1 MEERINQK
9 NCSFQEHQA
18 IKAITYCYICKIYM
32 CNKCEIFH
40 SKMFETHKSIN
51 IDKINKDFFT
61 GYCKE
66 ENHPFELEYFCKT
79 HKQLCCAKCVI
90 KIGNKKDAIHKDC
103 NVCPIEEIKDEKINN
118 LKENI
123 KKLEELSKNLNKGV
137 ENLKKIFD
145 NVIIKKEDIKL
156 EIQKLFTKIRNE
168 LNGREEALLLEVD
181 HLFEKNFIKDEII
194 KEGEK
199 LPNKV
204 KASLEKCRNINIE
217 EVKLNSLINDC
228 LNIEKDIKMIDNI
241 KENINKYNEA
251 NILEVGFATDK
262 KDEVNDLIDMIKNF
276 GKIIKFNEGLSE
288 MSTIL
293 NNDIKKQKSIINWIK
308 EKINIDHPLQFKLL
322 FKMEE
327 NTSKSED
334 FHKACDKQGP
344 TLVIIKTKTRRIFGG
359 FTPLDW
365 GKTGGGIKDESN
377 QTFIFSLD
385 LNKKYD
391 LLKIKDQAIN
401 RSSDG
406 PKFGDCDIKIES
418 NMKNGVSFANAN
430 CNFLSG
436 GNLELTGGRG
446 DSEKFETAELEV
458 FKVIY

>member
-9 NCSFQEHQA
+9 NCSFPEHQA
-18 IKAITYCYICKIYM
+18 IKAITYCFICKIYM

-40 SKMFETHKSIN
+40 SKMFE
-51 IDKINKDFFT
+51 
-61 GYCKE
+61 
-66 ENHPFELEYFCKT
+66 T

-123 KKLEELSKNLNKGV
+123 KKLEELSKNLNNGI

-293 NNDIKKQKSIINWIK
+293 NNDIKKQKSIVKSSFFKCYIYSIK
-308 EKINIDHPLQFKLL
+308 
-322 FKMEE
+322 
-327 NTSKSED
+327 
-334 FHKACDKQGP
+334 
-344 TLVIIKTKTRRIFGG
+344 
-359 FTPLDW
+359 
-365 GKTGGGIKDESN
+365 
-377 QTFIFSLD
+377 
-385 LNKKYD
+385 
-391 LLKIKDQAIN
+391 
-401 RSSDG
+401 
-406 PKFGDCDIKIES
+406 
-418 NMKNGVSFANAN
+418 
-430 CNFLSG
+430 
-436 GNLELTGGRG
+436 
-446 DSEKFETAELEV
+446 
-458 FKVIY
+458 

>member
-1 MEERINQK
+1 MEDGINQK

-18 IKAITYCYICKIYM
+18 IKAITYCFICKIYM

-40 SKMFETHKSIN
+40 SKMFQTHKSIN

-66 ENHPFELEYFCKT
+66 ENHPYELEYFCKT

-103 NVCPIEEIKDEKINN
+103 NVCSIEEIKDEKINN

-123 KKLEELSKNLNKGV
+123 KKLEELSKNLKDGI
-137 ENLKKIFD
+137 ENLKNIFD
-145 NVIIKKEDIKL
+145 KVVIKKEDIKL

-168 LNGREEALLLEVD
+168 LSRREEELLLEVD
-181 HLFEKNFIKDEII
+181 NLFEKNFIKEEII

-204 KASLEKCRNINIE
+204 KISLEKCRNINIE
-217 EVKLNSLINDC
+217 EIKLNSLINDC
-228 LNIEKDIKMIDNI
+228 LNIEKDINTIDNI
-241 KENINKYNEA
+241 KENINKYNDT
-251 NILEVGFATDK
+251 NTLDVRFLTDK
-262 KDEVNDLIDMIKNF
+262 KDEINVLIDMIKNF
-276 GKIIKFNEGLSE
+276 GKIVKFNEGLSE
-288 MSTIL
+288 MSSIL

-308 EKINIDHPLQFKLL
+308 EKINKDHPLQFKLL

-334 FHKACDKQGP
+334 FHKACDNQGP
-344 TLVIIKTKTRRIFGG
+344 TLVIIKTKTQRIFGG

-365 GKTGGGIKDESN
+365 GKTGGGIKDQSN
-377 QTFIFSLD
+377 QTFIFSLN

-418 NMKNGVSFANAN
+418 NMKNGVSFANSN

-436 GNLELTGGRG
+436 GNLELTGGHG

>member
-1 MEERINQK
+1 MEGRINQQ
-9 NCSFQEHQA
+9 NCSFQEHKN
-18 IKAITYCYICKIYM
+18 IKAITYCFICRIYM

-51 IDKINKDFFT
+51 IDKITKDFFT

-66 ENHPFELEYFCKT
+66 ENHPYELEYFCKN
-79 HKQLCCAKCVI
+79 HKQLCCAKCII
-90 KIGNKKDAIHKDC
+90 KIGNKKDAIHKECD
-103 NVCPIEEIKDEKINN
+103 VCSIEEIKEEKINN
-118 LKENI
+118 LKKNI
-123 KKLEELSKNLNKGV
+123 QKLEELSKNLKDGI
-137 ENLKKIFD
+137 ENLKKICD
-145 NVIIKKEDIKL
+145 KVIIQKDNIKL
-156 EIQKLFTKIRNE
+156 EIQKIFTKIRNE
-168 LNGREEALLLEVD
+168 LNDREEQLFQEVD
-181 HLFEKNFIKDEII
+181 QLFEKNFIKEEII

-199 LPNKV
+199 LPNKI

-228 LNIEKDIKMIDNI
+228 LNIEKEINIIDDI
-241 KENINKYNEA
+241 KENLNKYNDTNE
-251 NILEVGFATDK
+251 LEVGFLPDK
-262 KDEVNDLIDMIKNF
+262 NDDINELIDMIKNF
-276 GKIIKFNEGLSE
+276 GKIVKFKEGLCD
-288 MSTIL
+288 MSNIL
-293 NNDIKKQKSIINWIK
+293 NNDFNKQKSIINWIR
-308 EKINIDHPLQFKLL
+308 EKINKNHPLQFKLI

-327 NTSKSED
+327 NKTKSEE

-344 TLVIIKTKTRRIFGG
+344 TLVLIKTKTQRIFGG

-377 QTFIFSLD
+377 QTFIFSLN

-401 RSSDG
+401 RSIDG

-418 NMKNGVSFANAN
+418 NMKNGVSFANSN

-436 GNLELTGGRG
+436 GNLELTGGHG
-446 DSEKFETAELEV
+446 DSEKFETSELEV

>member
-18 IKAITYCYICKIYM
+18 IKAITYCFICKIYM

-123 KKLEELSKNLNKGV
+123 KKLEELSKNLNNGI

-288 MSTIL
+288 MSSIL

-334 FHKACDKQGP
+334 FHKVCDKQGP
-344 TLVIIKTKTRRIFGG
+344 TLVIIKTKTLRIFGG